1 MLKTESKQLK
11 SVKNF
16 IARTQAK
23 VDGMLTQSRLLP
35 TLSPSKHE
43 NDPFHPSLDPSP
55 SREEGTSS
63 NVISDDEQ
71 PENAAK
77 ELFPLAETTAH
88 TAKGKGAQEPQHQVQ
103 APALPTSSEKVQ
115 DSVPKGTDENTKG
128 SHPGDAEE
136 VKQQEE
142 CHEDLCGDKAM
153 DNNAALND
161 NARRTNEVEPDNS
174 LLTPCE
180 EQSTPSAIP
189 SPEGTHEKAE
199 EGEDPTPD
207 EEDGNAGKPFFN
219 PSRAPDGVFARFLV
233 KHKGEINTHDQQA
246 LWGETHAHDTSGID
260 TNQLL
265 LEKYHKQVIYD
276 QVHPPIDLCASDG
289 CTFFHDIDC
298 SGNNAYSRI
307 GHDNFRYLKDILHHQ
322 PKFYIFPHPQD
333 YYNSKY
339 KYGNTLTEW
348 AHAINEALQE
358 AFDSGV
364 VYEGS
369 FILPGMEDNLSAG
382 TLYMNPLNPG
392 MISFAPW
399 VCGVDRLSDANTPNP
414 SPNPDGSVP
423 FNLLHSLQYPY
434 FHPQLSTRH
443 KHHAHIRYGDIM
455 RPHTSLQWA
464 INEVDGTVQVAAV
477 RTTLRFEVARHL
489 LPSFTV
495 PSPKQ
500 LSQKSK
506 RERGE
511 YRQRRGNAGDL
522 FVLVNRL
529 FDFENDHISVNSQ
542 NAFFPEERIQPLKS
556 SSEHMFRFDYTIPTP
571 LAEKLLST
579 ILQHPLWTLGK
590 VFCIRGS
597 DLGKDKTFKVV
608 PSKAYKQATT
618 DFRQIDVWKS
628 LLTSEAARRCGILG
642 AIPRTHQEFYVSMNY
657 HNIALLPKRDSLT
670 SMSYMLFQENNLVT
684 YRGTMGAMISWG
696 GYSSWC
702 SKHPGHK
709 MDLSASP
716 RNVHKEVPPPPSPVK
731 ACFNPLPEP
740 PDPELVE
747 VHAPSSTP
755 DVDVVFGVSLLGKI
769 RHISLFSAPMAKVRV
784 YRVKYVHHK
793 SALLAEGFTV
803 SQLVFQPECP
813 DTAARDNLLGPANP
827 LVSEAQDFLSRVIEA
842 ATAYGSAAQLSLA
855 RDHYLSTSK
864 PLSPTEKIAQ
874 LHLQTGKIFDP
885 IPEIAGAFISN
896 EFFSEEEEALVM
908 SFSADENHQ
917 FFLVH
922 GGCPPASI
930 TQKRPNHGQ
939 VSVHAEPKFIE
950 GQQPYVQ

>member
-1 MLKTESKQLK
+1 MSFQTMNNPKMLQKNSSHSPRQRLTRPKEKEPKNHNIKSK
-11 SVKNF
+11 
-16 IARTQAK
+16 
-23 VDGMLTQSRLLP
+23 
-35 TLSPSKHE
+35 SPH
-43 NDPFHPSLDPSP
+43 
-55 SREEGTSS
+55 R
-63 NVISDDEQ
+63 Q
-71 PENAAK
+71 P
-77 ELFPLAETTAH
+77 
-88 TAKGKGAQEPQHQVQ
+88 
-103 APALPTSSEKVQ
+103 APRKVQ
-115 DSVPKGTDENTKG
+115 DSVPKGTHENTEG
-128 SHPGDAEE
+128 SHPRDAEE
-136 VKQQEE
+136 LKQQEE

-161 NARRTNEVEPDNS
+161 NARRTNEMEPDNS
-174 LLTPCE
+174 LLTPRE

-207 EEDGNAGKPFFN
+207 EEDGNAGKPFVN
-219 PSRAPDGVFARFLV
+219 PSLAPDGVLAKFLV
-233 KHKGEINTHDQQA
+233 KHKGEINTHDQRA
-246 LWGETHAHDTSGID
+246 LWGETHAHDTLGID
-260 TNQLL
+260 TNQLV

-276 QVHPPIDLCASDG
+276 QVHPTIDLCASDG
-289 CTFFHDIDC
+289 CTLFHDIDC
-298 SGNNAYSRI
+298 SGNNAYSTI
-307 GHDNFRYLKDILHHQ
+307 GHDNFRYRKDILHHH

-339 KYGNTLTEW
+339 KYGNTWTEW

-369 FILPGMEDNLSAG
+369 FLLPGMEDNLWAE

-392 MISFAPW
+392 MISLAPW
-399 VCGVDRLSDANTPNP
+399 VCGVDRLSDANTYNL
-414 SPNPDGSVP
+414 SPNPDGSVQL
-423 FNLLHSLQYPY
+423 NLLDSPQYPY
-434 FHPQLSTRH
+434 FHLHLSTRH
-443 KHHAHIRYGDIM
+443 KHHTHIRYGDIVH
-455 RPHTSLQWA
+455 PHTSLQWA
-464 INEVDGTVQVAAV
+464 INKVDGTVQVAAV

-489 LPSFTV
+489 LPNFTI
-495 PSPKQ
+495 PSPKEI
-500 LSQKSK
+500 SQKSK

-511 YRQRRGNAGDL
+511 YRRRRGNARDL

-529 FDFENDHISVNSQ
+529 FHFENDHISVNSQ
-542 NAFFPEERIQPLKS
+542 NAFFPEERIQPLQS

-590 VFCIRGS
+590 VFGIRGS

-608 PSKAYKQATT
+608 PSKAYKQATP

-628 LLTSEAARRCGILG
+628 
-642 AIPRTHQEFYVSMNY
+642 IPRTHHQFYVCMNY
-657 HNIALLPKRDSLT
+657 HNIPLLPKRDSLT

-684 YRGTMGAMISWG
+684 YRGTTGAMISPG
-696 GYSSWC
+696 GYSSWR

-716 RNVHKEVPPPPSPVK
+716 RNAQKDVPPPPSPVK

-755 DVDVVFGVSLLGKI
+755 DVDVMFGVSLLGKI
-769 RHISLFSAPMAKVRV
+769 QHISLFIAPMAKVRV
-784 YRVKYVHHK
+784 YRVKYVHHE

-803 SQLVFQPECP
+803 SQLVFHPEFP
-813 DTAARDNLLGPANP
+813 DTAARNNLFGPANP

-842 ATAYGSAAQLSLA
+842 ATAYGSLQQLSLA

-864 PLSPTEKIAQ
+864 PLSLTEKIAQ
-874 LHLQTGKIFDP
+874 LHLQTGKMFDP
-885 IPEIAGAFISN
+885 IPEIAEAFISN
-896 EFFSEEEEALVM
+896 EVFSEEEEALVM

-917 FFLVH
+917 WLSEGHRTMLHFGFRYNPESKEVEPFEPTPPDFSSSDWATGILCLRPGPAFLFLMPQYVVTS
-922 GGCPPASI
+922 SI
-930 TQKRPNHGQ
+930 R
-939 VSVHAEPKFIE
+939 AR
-950 GQQPYVQ
+950 